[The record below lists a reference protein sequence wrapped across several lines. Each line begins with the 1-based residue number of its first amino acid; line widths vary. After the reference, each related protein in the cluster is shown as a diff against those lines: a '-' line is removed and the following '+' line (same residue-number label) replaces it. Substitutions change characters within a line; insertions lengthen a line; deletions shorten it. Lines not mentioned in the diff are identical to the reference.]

1 MLLNFKFVIILFIF
15 LLSLSCSQKKFPP
28 DIINLN
34 EDIDLLKGPKNKDG
48 CTQYFPRSKSGEPTI
63 QVIYFYTKDGNLTGE
78 SDSKK
83 CL

>member
-1 MLLNFKFVIILFIF
+1 MFSNFKFIIVLFLF
-15 LLSLSCSQKKFPP
+15 LLLSSCFQRISPP

-34 EDIDLLKGPKNKDG
+34 ADIDLFKGPKNEDG

-63 QVIYFYTKDGNLTGE
+63 QVIYFYTKDGNITGE
-78 SDSKK
+78 SNSKK

>member
-1 MLLNFKFVIILFIF
+1 MFLNFKFFIVLSLCL
-15 LLSLSCSQKKFPP
+15 LLSSCFQKISPP

-34 EDIDLLKGPKNKDG
+34 SDIDLLKGPKNKDG

-63 QVIYFYTKDGNLTGE
+63 HVIYFYTKEGNITGE
-78 SDSKK
+78 SNPKE

>member
-1 MLLNFKFVIILFIF
+1 MLLNFKFFIILFIF
-15 LLSLSCSQKKFPP
+15 LLSLSCSQKKSPP

-34 EDIDLLKGPKNKDG
+34 EDIDLLKGSKNKDG

-63 QVIYFYTKDGNLTGE
+63 QVIYFYTKYGNLTGE
-78 SDSKK
+78 SDSKN